1 MLAFADVHVATE
13 RIVQS
18 LDPCFE
24 GHDNRAN
31 HHADQ
36 NAQLGE
42 TRQNLR
48 LIEFEADRRQG
59 RRRIENL
66 QLYDSERPPALVD
79 GYIGAKST
87 QNINEVWG
95 YGHAEI
101 EGHCGVKPLDMHLA
115 AEPLMKTH
123 CNETTQEALGKFVVV
138 SGFRDGPV
146 S

>member
-42 TRQNLR
+42 TRQNLP
-48 LIEFEADRRQG
+48 LIELEADRRQG

-66 QLYDSERPPALVD
+66 
-79 GYIGAKST
+79 
-87 QNINEVWG
+87 
-95 YGHAEI
+95 
-101 EGHCGVKPLDMHLA
+101 
-115 AEPLMKTH
+115 
-123 CNETTQEALGKFVVV
+123 
-138 SGFRDGPV
+138 
-146 S
+146 